1 MTQAWALLCAIFN
14 PLGGLVV
21 VLRVVLGYLCDLDD
35 ALRDPDMRRTPE
47 SLRAIETGIVF
58 AEHWIAILIAART
71 SELLGKRFRIDSR
84 WAGWTPARARSHQ
97 SLRQRHARAR
107 ASLRTI
113 ERFAMRRAARIRRL
127 IAANP
132 LGLAASPVDMFARIV
147 ARPVLMAARVV
158 IAPMLAACTARIRA
172 PP

>member
-1 MTQAWALLCAIFN
+1 
-14 PLGGLVV
+14 
-21 VLRVVLGYLCDLDD
+21 
-35 ALRDPDMRRTPE
+35 
-47 SLRAIETGIVF
+47 
-58 AEHWIAILIAART
+58 
-71 SELLGKRFRIDSR
+71 
-84 WAGWTPARARSHQ
+84 
-97 SLRQRHARAR
+97 
-107 ASLRTI
+107 
-113 ERFAMRRAARIRRL
+113 MRRAARIRRL